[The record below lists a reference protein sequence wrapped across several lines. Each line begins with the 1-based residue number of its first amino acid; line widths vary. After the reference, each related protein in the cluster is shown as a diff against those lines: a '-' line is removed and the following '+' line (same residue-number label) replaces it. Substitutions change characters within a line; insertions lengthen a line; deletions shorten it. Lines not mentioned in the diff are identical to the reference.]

1 VVILHLLFLLI
12 FKDAII
18 VNKRNDRLK
27 NLVFIVT
34 GIGLL
39 LLGLVVMDGAFAFI
53 EIQIIDTPPPPRIAT
68 HIYPF

>member
-68 HIYPF
+68 HM

>member
-1 VVILHLLFLLI
+1 MVILHLLFLLI

-68 HIYPF
+68 HM